1 MDHRGALKI
10 MNSNIT
16 DQQYLATDLQL
27 SEPRFDEEATVLS
40 ARPVV
45 PLYDVKTEARS
56 GKRLVFGLAIVCAVL
71 AGAFGGS
78 LIYRQREQK
87 QSAAVAHT
95 DTPQPV
101 ISRDETLSGAAGMVS
116 DDSRSSPLAV
126 SENGDNGDNIASREA
141 HKGGTTRNNGK
152 SAPVLSDDSGGV
164 NEALKDRAESQS
176 DERELRR
183 AERKEARRLIRDAER
198 EGIREARGHR
208 ASEDLLKIREIFEGV
223 RRP

>member
-1 MDHRGALKI
+1 M
-10 MNSNIT
+10 
-16 DQQYLATDLQL
+16 
-27 SEPRFDEEATVLS
+27 LS

-45 PLYDVKTEARS
+45 PLNDVKTEARS
-56 GKRLVFGLAIVCAVL
+56 GKRLVFGLAIVFAVL

-87 QSAAVAHT
+87 QSAAVSHT
-95 DTPQPV
+95 GTPQPV

-116 DDSRSSPLAV
+116 DGSHSSPLAEQV
-126 SENGDNGDNIASREA
+126 SENGANVNNIASREE
-141 HKGGTTRNNGK
+141 HKGGTTRNSGK
-152 SAPVLSDDSGGV
+152 SAPVLSDNSRGA
-164 NEALKDRAESQS
+164 NEALKNRAESQS
-176 DERELRR
+176 NERELRR

>member
-1 MDHRGALKI
+1 MDL
-10 MNSNIT
+10 NIT

-45 PLYDVKTEARS
+45 PLNDVNTEARS
-56 GKRLVFGLAIVCAVL
+56 GKRLAFGLAILFAVL

-78 LIYRQREQK
+78 LIYKQRGQK
-87 QSAAVAHT
+87 QSGAIA
-95 DTPQPV
+95 DTGTAQREPV
-101 ISRDETLSGAAGMVS
+101 ISRDETLSGAVGVVS
-116 DDSRSSPLAV
+116 DDSHSSPLAEKV
-126 SENGDNGDNIASREA
+126 SESGDNIASRQV
-141 HKGGTTRNNGK
+141 HKGGTTRNTGK
-152 SAPVLSDDSGGV
+152 SAPVLSDNSRGV
-164 NEALKDRAESQS
+164 NEALKDRADSQS

-183 AERKEARRLIRDAER
+183 AERKKARRLIRDAER